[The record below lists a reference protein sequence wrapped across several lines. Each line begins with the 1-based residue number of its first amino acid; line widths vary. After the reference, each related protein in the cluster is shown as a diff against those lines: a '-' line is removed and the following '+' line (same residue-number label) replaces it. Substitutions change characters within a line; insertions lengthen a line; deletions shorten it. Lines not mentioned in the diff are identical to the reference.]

1 MQAIGHIFVCR
12 ERINS
17 AMIGWIPDIEPECQ
31 LGLKT
36 PAYFEANCS
45 WGVQRGGTWIG
56 KWETFLVVKKDQ

>member
-1 MQAIGHIFVCR
+1 MERGLKMQAIGHIFVCR

-36 PAYFEANCS
+36 PLIS
-45 WGVQRGGTWIG
+45 KLIVVGGCG
-56 KWETFLVVKKDQ
+56 GLGL

>member
-1 MQAIGHIFVCR
+1 MQAIGDIFVCR

-36 PAYFEANCS
+36 PLIS
-45 WGVQRGGTWIG
+45 KLIVVGGCG
-56 KWETFLVVKKDQ
+56 GLGL